1 MSTNDYFEELGVKR
15 DAGVDEIKQAYR
27 KLARKYHPDLN
38 PGSKEAEERFKQI
51 SAAYEVLSDSK
62 KRKLYDE
69 FGEDGLR
76 SNFDPEQT
84 RAYQQWQQQARATSS
99 RGGSVTRAYQQW
111 QQQARATSSRGGS
124 VSDFGDLFGGSGRG
138 INLEDLFGGVQ
149 APRRRG
155 PPRLGADIQSEITVS
170 LPEAIQGTQREIAF
184 SRHGLCTSCQ
194 GTGERAGAAQ
204 APCGKCGGAG
214 RVNVARGPLNLQT
227 SCPECGGLGRDR
239 GPDCDSCAGTGQV
252 GQTARLK
259 VQTARL
265 KVKVPVGVED
275 GQTIRLTGQ
284 GIAGQEQAGDLYLTV
299 RVSPHPLLRREGRDL
314 HLEVP
319 VTVSEALLGAQIE
332 VPTLTGTVKVT
343 VPPGSPNSAKLRLK
357 GKGVRHA
364 KTPGDLYLT
373 LTVQLPDPSSDIETA
388 KQAAGQLESLYRGDV
403 RASLRL

>member
-15 DAGVDEIKQAYR
+15 DAGVDEIKKAYR

-38 PGSKEAEERFKQI
+38 PGSKEAEEKFKQI

-69 FGEDGLR
+69 FGDDGLR
-76 SNFDPEQT
+76 SNFDPEQ
-84 RAYQQWQQQARATSS
+84 
-99 RGGSVTRAYQQW
+99 TRAYQQW

-138 INLEDLFGGVQ
+138 INLDDLFGGVQ

-204 APCGKCGGAG
+204 APCRKCGGAG

-259 VQTARL
+259 V
-265 KVKVPVGVED
+265 KVPVGVED

-284 GIAGQEQAGDLYLTV
+284 GVAGQEQAGDLYLTV

>member
-1 MSTNDYFEELGVKR
+1 MNDYFEELGVKR
-15 DAGVDEIKQAYR
+15 DAGVDEIKKAYR

-99 RGGSVTRAYQQW
+99 RGGSV
-111 QQQARATSSRGGS
+111 
-124 VSDFGDLFGGSGRG
+124 SDFGDLFGGSGRG

-149 APRRRG
+149 DPRRRG

-170 LPEAIQGTQREIAF
+170 LPEAIQGAQREIAF

-204 APCGKCGGAG
+204 APCRKCGGAG

-259 VQTARL
+259 V
-265 KVKVPVGVED
+265 KVPVGVED

-284 GIAGQEQAGDLYLTV
+284 GVAGQEQAGDLYLTV

>member
-15 DAGVDEIKQAYR
+15 DAGVDEIKKAYR

-69 FGEDGLR
+69 FGDDGLR
-76 SNFDPEQT
+76 SNFDPEQ
-84 RAYQQWQQQARATSS
+84 
-99 RGGSVTRAYQQW
+99 TRAYQQW

-170 LPEAIQGTQREIAF
+170 LPEAIQGAQREIAF

-204 APCGKCGGAG
+204 ASCRKCGGAG

-252 GQTARLK
+252 E
-259 VQTARL
+259 QTARL